1 MSVGLAEYSYS
12 DVPTTVTG
20 GVVTVSAKNN
30 GTEEHQATIVRLN
43 DGVTLPQAL
52 GDFGTDPNKAFSEI
66 KLFGGPNSA
75 APGATVATTQTLPAG
90 NYAFVCLI
98 PGSDGIPHAAKG
110 MVAPFTVTEPPAEA
124 AAAPTSDG
132 QIITNEYSFT
142 VPPSFSGKGTFEI
155 FNKGQQNHEMAVYK
169 IADGKTLADVQAFL
183 SSTEP
188 PAGPPPVTPSGGIS
202 AAAPGTSTLATLDLT
217 SGNYVMMCFL
227 PDTKTGAPTS
237 PSG

>member
-1 MSVGLAEYSYS
+1 
-12 DVPTTVTG
+12 
-20 GVVTVSAKNN
+20 VS
-30 GTEEHQATIVRLN
+30 
-43 DGVTLPQAL
+43 
-52 GDFGTDPNKAFSEI
+52 
-66 KLFGGPNSA
+66 
-75 APGATVATTQTLPAG
+75 TTQTLPAG

-98 PGSDGIPHAAKG
+98 PVSDGIPHAAKG

-183 SSTEP
+183 ARPSLP
-188 PAGPPPVTPSGGIS
+188 RPAARHSFGRHLGGGARHEHARHARSHVRQLRDDVLLARHEDRRAPLHPRDDPTLHRLIGPGM
-202 AAAPGTSTLATLDLT
+202 LA
-217 SGNYVMMCFL
+217 
-227 PDTKTGAPTS
+227 
-237 PSG
+237 